1 MPCLKN
7 RPTIPLELQQLRE
20 THRTELEALCA
31 HYRQFIIDEVLQH
44 GGHFSANLG
53 TIELTVALHY
63 VLNTPEDQLVWDV
76 GHQAYLHK
84 VLTGRKAD
92 FGTIRKK
99 DGLSGFPRQS
109 ESEFDVFGTGHSST
123 SISAVLGLAEADKL
137 RSIQRQHIAVIG
149 DGSLTGGMAW
159 EALNNAAHSHTN
171 ILIVIN
177 DNQMGIDPNAGALNQ
192 YLNDLKDVPNFFT
205 DMGFTYYHTSDGHD
219 IDVLVSQLKNLTTV
233 SGPKIWHVKTVK
245 GKGYKQAENEQTK
258 WHSVK
263 YVKID
268 DVETPSPGDK
278 FQDVFGHT
286 LLELARSNKNI
297 VGITPAMPSGCSM
310 KILMDALPEQCFD
323 VGIAEQHAI
332 TFSAGLATNGMIPF
346 CNIYSTFFQRGLDQ
360 FIHDVCLQNLP
371 VIFCLDRAGVVGE
384 DGATHHGVF
393 DISLAQAIPNCIIM
407 APANNAELRQ
417 MMYTAVDCKQ
427 PVIIR
432 YPKGSGGNQPWNV
445 PFKAL
450 NIGESVVT
458 KTGKDC
464 CIIALGTLLDEA
476 MQAAEILLEND
487 VSVQVINARFVKPLD
502 TKSIDNILDN
512 FDCVVTVED
521 GAKTG
526 GFGSAIVSYAHEK
539 GYNGKVHVLGY
550 PDEFIDHASREELLH
565 MYGLDADGIAS
576 KITSLNLP

>member
-1 MPCLKN
+1 LPCLKN
-7 RPTIPLELQQLRE
+7 RSTIPHELRLLRD
-20 THRTELEALCA
+20 TDRSELEALCA
-31 HYRQFIIDEVLQH
+31 AYRQYIIDEVLQH

-53 TIELTVALHY
+53 TIELTTALHF

-84 VLTGRKAD
+84 VLTGRKARFD
-92 FGTIRKK
+92 TIRKK
-99 DGLSGFPRQS
+99 DGLSGFPKQS

-123 SISAVLGLAEADKL
+123 SISAVLGLAEADNIL
-137 RSIQRQHIAVIG
+137 GIQRQHVAVIG

-159 EALNNAAHSHTN
+159 EALNNAAHSDTN
-171 ILIVIN
+171 VLIVIN

-192 YLNDLKDVPNFFT
+192 YLNELKQSPNFFT
-205 DMGFTYYHTSDGHD
+205 EMGFTYSHTSDGHA
-219 IDVLVSQLKNLTTV
+219 IGELVSQLEHLVTV
-233 SGPKIWHVKTVK
+233 KGPKIWHVKTIK
-245 GKGYKQAENEQTK
+245 GKGYTKAENEQTK

-268 DVETPSPGDK
+268 EPDIPSPGDK

-286 LLELARSNKNI
+286 LLELAKSDQHI

-310 KILMDALPEQCFD
+310 KILMDELPEQCFD
-323 VGIAEQHAI
+323 VGIAEQHAV

-393 DISLAQAIPNCIIM
+393 DISLARAIPNCIIM

-417 MMYTAVDCKQ
+417 MMYTAVHCHQ

-432 YPKGSGGNQPWNV
+432 YPKGSGGNQAWNV
-445 PFKAL
+445 PFKSMT
-450 NIGESVVT
+450 IGESIIT
-458 KTGKDC
+458 KKGTDC
-464 CIIALGTLLDEA
+464 CILALGSMLDEA
-476 MQAAEILLEND
+476 MRAAEVLRKSGI
-487 VSVQVINARFVKPLD
+487 SVQVINARFAKPLD
-502 TKSIDNILDN
+502 HAKLDQVLDQFNCIL
-512 FDCVVTVED
+512 TLED
-521 GAKTG
+521 GSKIG
-526 GFGSAIVSYAHEK
+526 GFGSAIVSYANENNYK
-539 GYNGKVHVLGY
+539 GNVHVLGY

-565 MYGLDADGIAS
+565 LYGLDADGIVN
-576 KITSLNLP
+576 KITALNLP

>member
-1 MPCLKN
+1 MKN

-192 YLNDLKDVPNFFT
+192 YLSDLKDVPNFFT

>member
-1 MPCLKN
+1 LKN

>member
-1 MPCLKN
+1 LKN

-192 YLNDLKDVPNFFT
+192 YLSDLKDVPNFFT

>member
-1 MPCLKN
+1 MKN

>member
-7 RPTIPLELQQLRE
+7 RPTIPQELQQLRE
-20 THRTELEALCA
+20 TDRTDLEALCA

-53 TIELTVALHY
+53 TIELTVSLHY

-137 RSIQRQHIAVIG
+137 RSIQRQHVAVIG

-192 YLNDLKDVPNFFT
+192 YLNELKDVPNFFT

-219 IDVLVSQLKNLTTV
+219 IDILVSQLKNLTTV

-393 DISLAQAIPNCIIM
+393 DISLAQGIPNCIIM

-417 MMYTAVDCKQ
+417 MMYTAVDCNQ

-445 PFKAL
+445 PFEAL

-539 GYNGKVHVLGY
+539 DYNGKVHVLGY
-550 PDEFIDHASREELLH
+550 PDEFIDHASREELLD

>member
-1 MPCLKN
+1 LPCLKN

-192 YLNDLKDVPNFFT
+192 YLSDLKDVPNFFT

>member
-192 YLNDLKDVPNFFT
+192 YLSDLKDVPNFFT

>member
-1 MPCLKN
+1 LPCLKN

-192 YLNDLKDVPNFFT
+192 YLNELKDVPNFFT